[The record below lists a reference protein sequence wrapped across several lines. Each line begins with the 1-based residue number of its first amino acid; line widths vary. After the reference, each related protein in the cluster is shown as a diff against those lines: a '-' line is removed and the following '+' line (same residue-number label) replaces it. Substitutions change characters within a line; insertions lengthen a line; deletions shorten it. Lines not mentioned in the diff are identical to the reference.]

1 MSADTFERIDLFD
14 PDNYVE
20 APPHEA
26 FEHLRRTDPVH
37 RQEMPDGTWYW
48 AVLRHA
54 DVVHVSRNHEMF
66 SAERGGVILED
77 QPPERLEQSRNQL
90 LQMDPPRHT
99 GLRKSVFPSFK
110 PVVLAELEDSIRS
123 ICRGLMDKVADLGDV
138 EFVHQIASY
147 LPSQVIGELMAI
159 PSSDWMLI
167 NDWAERITGGQDPE
181 LNPDYEV
188 TAVSDASR
196 AMTTYGIEYAAGRRA
211 GNLDDAT
218 DVGARLL
225 VTTVDGHPMTDVQFG
240 SFFTQLVVAGNDTTR
255 TMLSSGLLALL
266 QHPEQFALLREDLS
280 LIPSTIEEILRW
292 ANPLHYFRRTAT
304 ADTTLGDQHIRAGD
318 KVVVWF
324 GAANRDPNEFGCPA
338 EFDLDREGNR
348 HIAFGAGPHRC
359 AGSNLARMN
368 LRIAVEELL
377 RRLSDV
383 RLATGEVHFHPGYSR
398 APSAIEI
405 EFTPAERES

>member
-123 ICRGLMDKVADLGDV
+123 ICRGLMDKAADLGDV

-304 ADTTLGDQHIRAGD
+304 ADTTLAGVPIAAGE
-318 KVVVWF
+318 KLAMVYTS
-324 GAANRDPNEFGCPA
+324 ANRDDAVFDEPHAFDIRRSPNPHLSFG
-338 EFDLDREGNR
+338 
-348 HIAFGAGPHRC
+348 IGPHFC
-359 AGSNLARMN
+359 LGAPLAR
-368 LRIAVEELL
+368 LEGRVFFEELL
-377 RRLSDV
+377 RRFPTIEL
-383 RLATGEVHFHPGYSR
+383 TGEP
-398 APSAIEI
+398 
-405 EFTPAERES
+405 ERQRSNLNNALKRLPVRFSVGGAS